1 MLRLVKMKQ
10 KGNEVIFVTY

>member
-10 KGNEVIFVTY
+10 KGNKVIFVTN